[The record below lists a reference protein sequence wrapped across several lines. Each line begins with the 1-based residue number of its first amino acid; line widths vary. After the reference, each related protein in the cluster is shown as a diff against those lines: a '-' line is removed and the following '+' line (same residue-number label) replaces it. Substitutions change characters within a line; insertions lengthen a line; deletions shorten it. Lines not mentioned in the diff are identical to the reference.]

1 MEPRQGRCRSLVVAA
16 PQNPESTAPLGLQEV
31 GMPASWGWRPRL
43 HATVP
48 PGLWVDAEPS
58 GFQDQGSRISTAN
71 CELST
76 EA

>member
-1 MEPRQGRCRSLVVAA
+1 MEPRQGRCPSLLVAA
-16 PQNPESTAPLGLQEV
+16 PQNPEGTAPLGLQEV

-43 HATVP
+43 HAAVP

-58 GFQDQGSRISTAN
+58 GFQDSGSRIFTAN
-71 CELST
+71 CELPT